1 MLKYTKRGIYFYVAY
16 YQNFKLEELLKQYQR
31 ENRLKFDAIIFLIE
45 AFKLTKGQIK
55 ALNDQENKNC
65 LVFCIV
71 NKLDLL
77 KFHMDNE
84 EDFNYQKQKIKRDI
98 FEIFNTNNVNK
109 YSYSEKNIMKK
120 YNEDNEDNEDSN
132 TNFFHLLNLK

>member
-1 MLKYTKRGIYFYVAY
+1 LLKYTKRGIYFYVAY